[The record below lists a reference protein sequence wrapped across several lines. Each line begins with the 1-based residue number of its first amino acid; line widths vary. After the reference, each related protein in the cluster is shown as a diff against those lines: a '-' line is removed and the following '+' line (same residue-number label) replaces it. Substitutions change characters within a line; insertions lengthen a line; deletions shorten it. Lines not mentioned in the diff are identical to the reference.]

1 MMSVA
6 TSEESERRL
15 AEAMRAHASGA
26 GHAGFAGWPPAP
38 VDHVRPPAAPA
49 PAPGPGP
56 APRLPAAQPEVPR
69 AAGRS
74 ELGAAIAG
82 SRLALLVALLAGVVL
97 GVALALL
104 SLLAPGVLPTLG

>member
-49 PAPGPGP
+49 PAPGP
-56 APRLPAAQPEVPR
+56 APRLPAAQPETPR

-82 SRLALLVALLAGVVL
+82 SRLALLVALLAGAVL

-104 SLLAPGVLPTLG
+104 SLLAPGVLPPLG

>member
-38 VDHVRPPAAPA
+38 ADHVRPPAAPG
-49 PAPGPGP
+49 PTPGTAARSPV
-56 APRLPAAQPEVPR
+56 AQPEAPR

-74 ELGAAIAG
+74 GLGAAIAG
-82 SRLALLVALLAGVVL
+82 SRFALLLALLGGVVL
-97 GVALALL
+97 GIALALL
-104 SLLAPGVLPTLG
+104 SLLAPGVLPPLG